1 MKLEYWYVLAQFAL
15 TFGIFTLVGGKLMSW
30 QWWATI
36 ALTAGLMIVS
46 YRYGWHQAERMYEKH

>member
-1 MKLEYWYVLAQFAL
+1 MKKGYWYEISKLAL

-36 ALTAGLMIVS
+36 ALTASLMIVS
-46 YRYGWHQAERMYEKH
+46 YRHGWYQAERMYEKH

>member
-15 TFGIFTLVGGKLMSW
+15 TCGIFFLVNGRFMSW
-30 QWWATI
+30 QWWATT

-46 YRYGWHQAERMYEKH
+46 YRYGWHAAERTNEKH